1 MSAGKNIY
9 SIQDLLEIMRSLRHP
24 DTGCSWDKV
33 QTFESIAPYT
43 VEEAYEVSDAIERHN
58 MDDLCEELGDLLLQ
72 VVYHSE
78 MASEKDHFNFSNV
91 VDSICNK
98 MIRRHPHVFGSEE
111 EVASGK
117 QDWEQSKKQEMVEKG
132 VQDNSILAHVP
143 NGLPP
148 LIRARKLQKKAAK
161 ANFDWVSVEGVV
173 NKLEEELNEVKSAIE
188 NNSAEEVEEEI
199 GDLLFSVVNLCRHT
213 KHDADYCLQKSNA
226 KFESRFR
233 RMEALID
240 ETGNN
245 FRELDESQLDHFWH
259 QSKRMEKSTA

>member
-1 MSAGKNIY
+1 MCAGKKIY

-72 VVYHSE
+72 VVYHAE

-117 QDWEQSKKQEMVEKG
+117 QDWEQSKKQEIDIYK
-132 VQDNSILAHVP
+132 QS
-143 NGLPP
+143 
-148 LIRARKLQKKAAK
+148 LQ
-161 ANFDWVSVEGVV
+161 
-173 NKLEEELNEVKSAIE
+173 
-188 NNSAEEVEEEI
+188 
-199 GDLLFSVVNLCRHT
+199 
-213 KHDADYCLQKSNA
+213 
-226 KFESRFR
+226 
-233 RMEALID
+233 
-240 ETGNN
+240 
-245 FRELDESQLDHFWH
+245 
-259 QSKRMEKSTA
+259 